1 MLKSALTLL
10 LLSAMAAAQ
19 ATGVPIGFVKTVS
32 GQAEVVTG
40 AQTQPAAV
48 GTPVHL
54 GSVLRTGARS
64 SMGVTLRDET
74 VMSFGPNTE
83 LTVDE
88 FVYAP
93 AQRDGRLSTRLARG
107 TLNYVSGAIARQRP
121 DNVQVRTPTG
131 TIGIRGTH
139 FVVEVDAVTGQVSA
153 R

>member
-1 MLKSALTLL
+1 
-10 LLSAMAAAQ
+10 
-19 ATGVPIGFVKTVS
+19 
-32 GQAEVVTG
+32 
-40 AQTQPAAV
+40 
-48 GTPVHL
+48 
-54 GSVLRTGARS
+54 
-64 SMGVTLRDET
+64 MGVTLRDET

>member
-1 MLKSALTLL
+1 MLKSAVLLL
-10 LLSAMAAAQ
+10 LLSAVAAAQ
-19 ATGVPIGFVKTVS
+19 ATGAPIGFVKTVS
-32 GQAEVVTG
+32 GQAQVITG
-40 AQTQPAAV
+40 PQVQTAVV

-64 SMGVTLRDET
+64 SLGVTLRDET

-93 AQRDGRLSTRLARG
+93 AQREGRLSTRLARG
-107 TLNYVSGAIARQRP
+107 TLNYVSGAIARHQP
-121 DNVQVRTPTG
+121 ENVQVRTPTG

-139 FVVEVDAVTGQVSA
+139 FVVEVDEVTGQISA